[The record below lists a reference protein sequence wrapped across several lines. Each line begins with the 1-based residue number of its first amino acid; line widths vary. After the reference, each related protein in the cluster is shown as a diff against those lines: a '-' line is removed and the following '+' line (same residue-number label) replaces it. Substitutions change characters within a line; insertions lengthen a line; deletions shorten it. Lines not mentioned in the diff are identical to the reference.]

1 MRVPSRAP
9 TATVNHAAVSDQLR
23 VATSDLRAVVD
34 RLLAEL
40 ERRHGGDI
48 DLGADF
54 YWNLDLS
61 NSYDFT
67 TVEREVDV
75 GSLADDV
82 ESLMAT
88 AELPDGEPMSL
99 RHDLEHLVG
108 LLRRVAYLELE
119 ACSRARPAP
128 TVWIFHGERAG
139 FASGVFPSAA
149 AALEWVAQHRL
160 TGIVTEYPI
169 GVGAYDAAVRE
180 GRFRACRAH
189 HGTPD
194 HIAGFSPGLGHI
206 HVSDGRSA

>member
-1 MRVPSRAP
+1 VPP
-9 TATVNHAAVSDQLR
+9 TAAVNDAVVSDQLR
-23 VATSDLRAVVD
+23 VATRDLRAVVD
-34 RLLAEL
+34 RLFAEL
-40 ERRHGGDI
+40 ERRHGEDI

-82 ESLMAT
+82 GSLMAA
-88 AELPDGEPMSL
+88 AELLDGEPMSL
-99 RHDLEHLVG
+99 WHDLEHLVG
-108 LLRRVAYLELE
+108 VLRRVAYLECE
-119 ACSRARPAP
+119 GRSRARPAP
-128 TVWIFHGERAG
+128 TVWIFHGERAR
-139 FASGVFPSAA
+139 FASGVFPNAA

-160 TGIVTEYPI
+160 TGVITEYPV

-180 GRFRACRAH
+180 DRFRTSREH

-206 HVSDGRSA
+206 HVSDGCRA